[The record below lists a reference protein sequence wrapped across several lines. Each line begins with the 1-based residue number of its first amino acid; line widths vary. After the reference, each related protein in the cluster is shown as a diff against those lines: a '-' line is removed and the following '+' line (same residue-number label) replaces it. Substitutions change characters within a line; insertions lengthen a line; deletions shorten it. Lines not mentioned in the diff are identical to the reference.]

1 MFPNFEFQSSEPHC
15 SLKTK
20 KYYYSFKT
28 TWRFYVGVLT
38 FSIFFKLSSSRSLD
52 QEVAESLE
60 EWAGSHVR
68 AEVNFQIKDWGSG
81 TGAHPVTGFILSG
94 ISWPASTK
102 KKVCKLFRGCRVQWG
117 SEIQKNGIRTFW
129 RSDFKCSGFKNGRVI
144 AIVPAIWNPDILVQ
158 IKMIFDKMATICPD
172 FKWLGFRILDPIRNP
187 DHL

>member
-94 ISWPASTK
+94 IPQPK
-102 KKVCKLFRGCRVQWG
+102 KKFSNFSEVAEFIGDLKSKKLESGLFEDRISNVLALKWSGYSYSLSHLKTGPFEIQTFWPKLKLFL
-117 SEIQKNGIRTFW
+117 T
-129 RSDFKCSGFKNGRVI
+129 
-144 AIVPAIWNPDILVQ
+144 
-158 IKMIFDKMATICPD
+158 
-172 FKWLGFRILDPIRNP
+172 KW
-187 DHL
+187 